1 MGNREAQP
9 LPPDLL
15 ELLIEMTERLHAHEH
30 RIEGRGGGGGGA
42 PRASGLQPPHC
53 ASVSGKLPRIGL
65 I

>member
-30 RIEGRGGGGGGA
+30 RIEGRGGGGVGELLEQVAFNLRTARLSAANSRG
-42 PRASGLQPPHC
+42 SD
-53 ASVSGKLPRIGL
+53 
-65 I
+65 